1 MPEMGKP
8 VNNRAQQFANVKM
21 APKQQKRSG
30 EISEEQRQEQ
40 LVNKLTGYKPKN
52 DLYVDGK
59 KHNKMGKDE
68 FLKLLTY
75 QLQNQDPMKPM
86 EQKDMSAQLA
96 QFSQLEQLT
105 NLNTKFDGLQ
115 KNQNVEEKFFG
126 ASFLGK
132 EVVTTGS
139 SLDVKE
145 EGLPAEILYSL
156 PQRADKVL
164 IRVFDS
170 NNAMMGEIWKEDVG
184 QGSQSVTWDAVM
196 LDGQPAAKGQYR
208 TQVYAWDQNAEPI
221 NVQTQVKGKVE
232 SVFMENGETV
242 LKVDG
247 KKVYLRDV
255 ASFHMPGQG
264 NSKLKNNQ
272 AKLGQA
278 LSSAMAAPARSNQVR
293 NAATNLPIAQDA
305 KAKVNLKKAQQNAG
319 MNVYGRQ
326 QDTSGYDND
335 DLTSVYDED

>member
-1 MPEMGKP
+1 MPEMGKT
-8 VNNRAQQFANVKM
+8 VNNAARQFANVKM
-21 APKQQKRSG
+21 APRKNQRSG
-30 EISEEQRQEQ
+30 EVSEDQKREQ
-40 LVNKLTGYKPKN
+40 LMNKLTGYKPKN

-59 KHNKMGKDE
+59 THNKMGKDE

-75 QLQNQDPMKPM
+75 QLQNQDPLKPM
-86 EQKDMSAQLA
+86 DQKDMSAQLA
-96 QFSQLEQLT
+96 QFSSLEQLT

-145 EGLPAEILYSL
+145 DGQPAEILYAL

-164 IRVFDS
+164 VRVFDQ

-196 LDGQPAAKGQYR
+196 LDGQTAAKGQYR
-208 TQVYAWDQNAEPI
+208 TQVYAWDSNAEPI
-221 NVQTQVKGKVE
+221 DVKTQVKGTVE
-232 SVFMENGETV
+232 SVYMENGETV

-247 KKVYLRDV
+247 KKVFLRDV
-255 ASFHMPGQG
+255 ASFHMPGK
-264 NSKLKNNQ
+264 NISKLKSNQ
-272 AKLGQA
+272 ASLGQA
-278 LSSAMAAPARSNQVR
+278 LSSGMAAPARNNQVR

-305 KAKVNLKKAQQNAG
+305 NAKVNLKKAQQNAG

-326 QDTSGYDND
+326 QDTSGYDSN